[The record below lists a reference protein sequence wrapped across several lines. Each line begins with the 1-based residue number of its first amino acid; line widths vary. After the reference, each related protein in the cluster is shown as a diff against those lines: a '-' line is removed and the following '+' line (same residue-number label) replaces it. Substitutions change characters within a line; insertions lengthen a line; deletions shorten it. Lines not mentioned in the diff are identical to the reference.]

1 MSFEFPL
8 AFLLLL
14 LPFVA
19 RHLLPPRVLATG
31 AVRVPPA
38 IAGQAAEA
46 ASSAA
51 RNRASRALPALI
63 WICLVLALAGPRAMQ
78 TLDLKLASGRDI
90 VLALDLSGSM
100 EKQDFNLDGQQISR
114 LDAVKRVA
122 SRFVEARE
130 GDRLGLVVFGDRA
143 YVAAP
148 LTHDVKSVARNVNG
162 AVVGI
167 SGNSTAISDGL
178 GLALRRLRMSDAKSR
193 VIILF
198 SDGVDTTGTVAP
210 DDVARMADGFGIRVH
225 TIALGPDD
233 LESNPTARDA
243 VDSATLRRIAE
254 DSGGRMFRVR
264 TLDEL
269 QAVTRAIDAL
279 EPSPSRAPPTR
290 IWRDYWIWPAAAAFL
305 LALAALV
312 LTRRGAE

>member
-1 MSFEFPL
+1 MSFAFPL

-19 RHLLPPRVLATG
+19 RRLLPPRVPATG

-38 IAGQAAEA
+38 IAGQVTEVGGLV
-46 ASSAA
+46 SRS
-51 RNRASRALPALI
+51 RAQRALPPLI
-63 WICLVLALAGPRAMQ
+63 WICLVLALAGPRAME

-100 EKQDFNLDGQQISR
+100 EKQDFSLDGQLIAR

-122 SRFVEARE
+122 SGFVESRE

-148 LTHDVKSVARNVNG
+148 LTHDVRSVAQVVNG
-162 AVVGI
+162 TVIGI

-178 GLALRRLRMSDAKSR
+178 GLALRRLRASDAKSR
-193 VIILF
+193 VVILF

-210 DDVARMADGFGIRVH
+210 EDVAAMAHDLGIRVH

-233 LESNPTARDA
+233 LESSPTARDA
-243 VDSATLRRIAE
+243 VDAATLRLIA
-254 DSGGRMFRVR
+254 DKSGGQMFRVR
-264 TLDEL
+264 TLNEL
-269 QAVTRAIDAL
+269 EAVTVAIDAL
-279 EPSPSRAPPTR
+279 EPSPSNAPPTR
-290 IWRDYWIWPAAAAFL
+290 IWREYWFWPAGTAFL
-305 LALAALV
+305 LSLAALGM
-312 LTRRGAE
+312 TWRGAE